1 LLELGSFD
9 MYKKTAAS
17 MIVMINFL
25 ELDIEVSDNSIE
37 TMESNKCREILEDDK
52 DANSVLAI
60 I

>member
-1 LLELGSFD
+1 
-9 MYKKTAAS
+9 
-17 MIVMINFL
+17 MINFL

>member
-9 MYKKTAAS
+9 MYKKTSAS